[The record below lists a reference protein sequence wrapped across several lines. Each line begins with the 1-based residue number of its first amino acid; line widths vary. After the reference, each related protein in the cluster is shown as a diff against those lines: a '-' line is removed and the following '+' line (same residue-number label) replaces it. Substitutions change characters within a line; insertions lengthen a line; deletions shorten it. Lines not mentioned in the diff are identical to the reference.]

1 MVTIFSG
8 KLVFDISGSEFLL
21 GLVASIFGLG
31 TIILNF
37 VGGVIADRFEKKIL
51 LILTSLAMAVTL
63 LILAIVDAYDFET
76 VAMVILI
83 CSLLGFIT
91 GIDWP
96 LRASIFTDFIEDKNH
111 IVSAVALNSLLWQ
124 GMRILAPGLGGFII
138 AYYGTPIIF
147 FISSLGFLIMAA
159 ALIIIKHEPP
169 NVAPRIKKS
178 FVSET
183 MEGINFI
190 AKDTVFRIIIIIS
203 YLTMGFAMSYLQL
216 IPSLTEIYK
225 NTSYG
230 NISSQIMGI
239 MLSVGGIGAVTGNM
253 ITSGIKNKINLGK
266 ITLSMN
272 IVSVVLVFFFGLSNY
287 LTANE
292 NIYDNPWISMN
303 LLLSIVFIFFA
314 GISNAI
320 FIVCSI
326 TILQMKVPE
335 NLRGRVMGIHTITF
349 SMLTAGALVLGLVA
363 EFSTSSISIMIFSGI
378 LIVINTIVYFK
389 NPNIKAII

>member
-1 MVTIFSG
+1 
-8 KLVFDISGSEFLL
+8 
-21 GLVASIFGLG
+21 
-31 TIILNF
+31 
-37 VGGVIADRFEKKIL
+37 
-51 LILTSLAMAVTL
+51 
-63 LILAIVDAYDFET
+63 
-76 VAMVILI
+76 
-83 CSLLGFIT
+83 
-91 GIDWP
+91 
-96 LRASIFTDFIEDKNH
+96 
-111 IVSAVALNSLLWQ
+111 
-124 GMRILAPGLGGFII
+124 
-138 AYYGTPIIF
+138 
-147 FISSLGFLIMAA
+147 
-159 ALIIIKHEPP
+159 
-169 NVAPRIKKS
+169 
-178 FVSET
+178 
-183 MEGINFI
+183 
-190 AKDTVFRIIIIIS
+190 
-203 YLTMGFAMSYLQL
+203 
-216 IPSLTEIYK
+216 
-225 NTSYG
+225 
-230 NISSQIMGI
+230 MGI

>member
-1 MVTIFSG
+1 MTIYSG

-21 GLVASIFGLG
+21 GLVASIFGIG

-51 LILTSLAMAVTL
+51 LIITSLAMAITL
-63 LILAIVDAYDFET
+63 LILALVDAFDYET
-76 VAMVILI
+76 VAIIITI
-83 CSLLGFIT
+83 CSILGFIT

-96 LRASIFTDFIEDKNH
+96 LRVSIFIDFIDDKSH

-147 FISSLGFLIMAA
+147 FMSSVGFLIMAI
-159 ALIIIKHEPP
+159 ALMIIRYKPSTSKP
-169 NVAPRIKKS
+169 KIKKS
-178 FVSET
+178 FLNET
-183 MEGINFI
+183 MEGIYFI
-190 AKDTVFRIIIIIS
+190 AEDKVFRVIIIIS

-216 IPSLTEIYK
+216 IPSLTDMYK

-230 NISSQIMGI
+230 NISSQVMGI
-239 MLSVGGIGAVTGNM
+239 LLSVGGIGAVTGNI
-253 ITSGIKNKINLGK
+253 ITSRIKNKINLGK
-266 ITLSMN
+266 ITLGMN
-272 IVSVVLVFFFGLSNY
+272 VISVILVFFFGLSNL
-287 LTANE
+287 LTSNE
-292 NIYDNPWISMN
+292 YIYDNPWISLN
-303 LLLSIVFIFFA
+303 LSLSIIFIFFA

-349 SMLTAGALVLGLVA
+349 SMLTAGALVLGIVA
-363 EFSTSSISIMIFSGI
+363 EFLSSSVSIMIFSGA
-378 LIVINTIVYFK
+378 LIIFNSIIYIK
-389 NPNIKAII
+389 NPIIKSIN

>member
-1 MVTIFSG
+1 M
-8 KLVFDISGSEFLL
+8 
-21 GLVASIFGLG
+21 AS
-31 TIILNF
+31 
-37 VGGVIADRFEKKIL
+37 
-51 LILTSLAMAVTL
+51 
-63 LILAIVDAYDFET
+63 
-76 VAMVILI
+76 
-83 CSLLGFIT
+83 
-91 GIDWP
+91 
-96 LRASIFTDFIEDKNH
+96 
-111 IVSAVALNSLLWQ
+111 
-124 GMRILAPGLGGFII
+124 
-138 AYYGTPIIF
+138 
-147 FISSLGFLIMAA
+147 